1 MNNKKLTKT
10 IIGSNIATKGAQAII
25 KVPSSKLK
33 VYLKTFKNKGQAKT
47 VKIKKQ
53 VLYSGPQ
60 DWNQNYG
67 PCFIYKKLF
76 DKLEIHAIIK
86 L

>member
-47 VKIKKQ
+47 VKIKK
-53 VLYSGPQ
+53 
-60 DWNQNYG
+60 
-67 PCFIYKKLF
+67 
-76 DKLEIHAIIK
+76 
-86 L
+86 